1 MESRNNSRPAKK
13 ASTLDPSL
21 LVKEAD
27 HGMVEK
33 VFRSDRLIK
42 DLPIDIKVEEKP
54 WLQRDMKDPQKFR
67 TEPWKPLLEGRD
79 ILGIAQT
86 GTGKTA
92 AFLIP
97 IIEQLLHKRVNPY
110 ALVVVPTRE
119 LALQVEE
126 EFKSM
131 AKGLGTFQC
140 MFYWRHQY
148 QHRPEEPSQKQPC
161 GDCHTRQT
169 ARSDRSPCH

>member
-1 MESRNNSRPAKK
+1 M
-13 ASTLDPSL
+13 
-21 LVKEAD
+21 
-27 HGMVEK
+27 
-33 VFRSDRLIK
+33 
-42 DLPIDIKVEEKP
+42 PIDIKLKRSP
-54 WLQRDMKDPQKFR
+54 CYQRDMKDPQKSR

-86 GTGKTA
+86 GTGKTG

-97 IIEQLLHKRVNPY
+97 IIEKLLHNRVNPY

-131 AKGLGTFQC
+131 AKGLGTLQC
-140 MFYWRHQY
+140 LFYWWYQY

-161 GDCHTRQT
+161 GNCHAWQT
-169 ARSDRSPCH
+169 AGSDRSHGPLIWVNLKPWYWMSLTACWTWVSSVM